1 VNPLVGYSHP
11 LFGGV
16 MRIAVSG
23 TIGAGKSTLCEQLA
37 GPLGY
42 EVFAEPV
49 ADNPYLDDFY
59 ADPHRWAFDAQVFM
73 ISHRF
78 RRQMEAV
85 HAAEHKGFLL
95 DRCFHEDRVFAEV
108 NHALGHISDRDW
120 ATYLHLYE
128 SFCRVV
134 PPPEIVVYLRTS
146 PEVALSR
153 IGQRGRGSEQ
163 AIPMEYMRRLHD
175 AYERWAADMP
185 TRVISLE
192 WDDFDQPGWGSVL
205 ETLQATPGVGQSGH
219 AMTS

>member
-23 TIGAGKSTLCEQLA
+23 TIGAGKSTLCEQMSE
-37 GPLGY
+37 PLGY

-49 ADNPYLDDFY
+49 ADNPYLEDFY

-85 HAAEHKGFLL
+85 HASEDKGFLL

-108 NHALGHISDRDW
+108 NHEIGHISDRDW
-120 ATYLHLYE
+120 HTYLHLYE

-134 PPPEIVVYLRTS
+134 PPPEVVVYLRTS
-146 PEVALSR
+146 PEVAVQR
-153 IGQRGRGSEQ
+153 IRQRGRESEQ
-163 AIPMEYMRRLHD
+163 GISMEYMRRLHY
-175 AYERWAADMP
+175 AYDRWFQHMKTKTKVLLVPWDDYTDP
-185 TRVISLE
+185 GVEGVIRLIGDGSISL
-192 WDDFDQPGWGSVL
+192 P
-205 ETLQATPGVGQSGH
+205 T
-219 AMTS
+219 

>member
-1 VNPLVGYSHP
+1 
-11 LFGGV
+11 

-23 TIGAGKSTLCEQLA
+23 TIGAGKSTLCQRLSEA
-37 GPLGY
+37 LGY
-42 EVFAEPV
+42 EVFDEPV

-85 HAAEHKGFLL
+85 HAAEDRGFLL

-108 NHALGHISDRDW
+108 NHEIGHISDRDW

-146 PEVALSR
+146 PEVAVHR
-153 IGQRGRGSEQ
+153 IRQRGRESEQ
-163 AIPMEYMRRLHD
+163 GISMEYMRRLHY
-175 AYERWAADMP
+175 AYDRWFQNMKTKTKVLLFP
-185 TRVISLE
+185 
-192 WDDFDQPGWGSVL
+192 WDNYNDPGVAGVL
-205 ETLQATPGVGQSGH
+205 EAVQATSGVSQ
-219 AMTS
+219 ATR